1 MYYIYLDI
9 VIFQYSQCNRNMGRG

>member
-9 VIFQYSQCNRNMGRG
+9 VIFHYSQCK